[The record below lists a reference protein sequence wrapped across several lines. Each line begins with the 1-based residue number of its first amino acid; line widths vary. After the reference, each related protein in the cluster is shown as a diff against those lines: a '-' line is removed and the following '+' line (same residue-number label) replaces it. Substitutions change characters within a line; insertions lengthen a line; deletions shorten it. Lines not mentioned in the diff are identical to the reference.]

1 MTTTNNAPISFRLTN
16 EEMKLLKQYQEDGE
30 KSVNLTAKRL
40 LLSALGVDVKKSSLQ
55 AVNTVDTNQ
64 IKELVDK
71 AVREKLTELTTVD
84 NVNSLK
90 KHEVDQLINDRISAA
105 LEDGGDI
112 NSFVYKLAD
121 NVNNSVNHVYNELQ
135 ELKAAIPPVVAPSSQ
150 SPVTNNQSPDTSPQS
165 PITSPQSPVPS
176 PQSPVTNHP
185 SPITEEQKL
194 DLIELLGIKEIVGGE
209 VYYKQYLLKNGIDDR
224 IKANMRTLE
233 NLGIA
238 FNGNQKQPVA
248 KLNFILTRLGYPTKN
263 IGQRTIGDTRGI
275 ECYQVQS

>member
-16 EEMKLLKQYQEDGE
+16 EEMELLKQYQEDGE

-135 ELKAAIPPVVAPSSQ
+135 ELKAAIPPVVAPSQQ
-150 SPVTNNQSPDTSPQS
+150 SPVTSQ
-165 PITSPQSPVPS
+165 QSPVPS
-176 PQSPVTNHP
+176 PQSPITNSQLP
-185 SPITEEQKL
+185 KSPEDVINF
-194 DLIELLGIKEIVGGE
+194 LGIEDILDGEGYWQEQLEI
-209 VYYKQYLLKNGIDDR
+209 KGIDTK
-224 IKANMRTLE
+224 IKDNFE
-233 NLGIA
+233 YFKSLGTEFKGVKDTA
-238 FNGNQKQPVA
+238 VSRFNRV
-248 KLNFILTRLGYPTKN
+248 LSWLGYKGTK
-263 IGQRTIGDTRGI
+263 QSTTIK
-275 ECYQVQS
+275 QSDGSGVNKYLAIKVVPQNDN

>member
-16 EEMKLLKQYQEDGE
+16 EEMELLKQYQEDGE

-135 ELKAAIPPVVAPSSQ
+135 ELKAAIPPVVAPSQQ
-150 SPVTNNQSPDTSPQS
+150 SPVTSQ
-165 PITSPQSPVPS
+165 QSPVPS
-176 PQSPVTNHP
+176 PQSPVT
-185 SPITEEQKL
+185 SPQSLITEDQKL
-194 DLIELLGIKEIVGGE
+194 EVIELLGIEEIVNGAI
-209 VYYKQYLLKNGIDDR
+209 YYKQLLLDQGIDDR
-224 IKANMRTLE
+224 IKANMKTLE
-233 NLGIA
+233 NLGIT
-238 FNGNQKQPVA
+238 FNGNQRQPVA
-248 KLNFILTRLGYPTKN
+248 RINLILTRLGYPTKN
-263 IGQRTIGDTRGI
+263 IGQKTVDGTRGI
-275 ECYQVQS
+275 EVYQVQS